1 VLNAPYA
8 IKIARDWNT
17 KNEMRAGYVTEFA
30 VEDDYVSRFEP
41 HIVGSHEH
49 EELWVPAEELAEF
62 NTHIQGKIRV
72 IEAYFGKGF
81 TGLIGEETNFAGRDT
96 VEQFLVVED
105 LWRYSLFDLGHEMW
119 HQRLHIFLHFP
130 FWMQHDFTGFGV
142 SNEWRYWV
150 LAGVCRMYHH
160 FFPDT
165 WLCYEE
171 YL

>member
-1 VLNAPYA
+1 
-8 IKIARDWNT
+8 
-17 KNEMRAGYVTEFA
+17 
-30 VEDDYVSRFEP
+30 
-41 HIVGSHEH
+41 
-49 EELWVPAEELAEF
+49 
-62 NTHIQGKIRV
+62 
-72 IEAYFGKGF
+72 
-81 TGLIGEETNFAGRDT
+81 
-96 VEQFLVVED
+96 
-105 LWRYSLFDLGHEMW
+105 MW
-119 HQRLHIFLHFP
+119 YQRLHIFLRFP